1 MLSVYCAY
9 RSVREANRQAKA
21 AEMQSN
27 IMREQLQISMKEA
40 KYAHL
45 QLQQERKQFELA
57 KHPDKGLEKELEDI
71 AEEIKALRLE
81 LRKLAQ
87 R

>member
-40 KYAHL
+40 KYA
-45 QLQQERKQFELA
+45 Q
-57 KHPDKGLEKELEDI
+57 
-71 AEEIKALRLE
+71 
-81 LRKLAQ
+81 
-87 R
+87 